1 MAKMESEAKTEVSFP
16 PYVKRCRTISLSLSI
31 VVIAGFL
38 VAYLLNDLII
48 LNYVHVITGGIWAG
62 ITLFMGTIM
71 SRIMSM
77 LDINAR
83 IEVAKRL
90 SPLLLFFMPTLT
102 VVTIISGYY
111 LAVKLGVFIITS
123 PWIVAAGI
131 IVIILIV
138 IGFGIIGRNERRLF
152 LELYKQKPNV
162 EKIERLMNINHE
174 AERIQAIFLLAIIFV
189 MARIVI
195 LGVF

>member
-48 LNYVHVITGGIWAG
+48 LNYVHVIAGGIWAG

-90 SPLLLFFMPTLT
+90 SPLLLFFMPTLP

-111 LAVKLGVFIITS
+111 LAVKSGVFIITS